1 MTFAACLIRTKLSAN
16 HKNTRGL
23 DQGRKY
29 SQPKETFPLLN
40 QCLFTVYEQWT
51 TWEGLT
57 LQSLCMVLM
66 RASYLSFSSRIPSG
80 WLFMKSKSLRVGL
93 DFDRSALDAFLLY
106 VLPFRS
112 YFSWSLTDD
121 GRRLFMTTNR
131 MFLPPHCKRESFLL
145 DNWPFQSNCNTALS
159 NWYSLAK
166 LQ

>member
-1 MTFAACLIRTKLSAN
+1 MKIEPPWNLIIPQYLQQWDSHSQKKIFRMWTKVCFL
-16 HKNTRGL
+16 NTAY
-23 DQGRKY
+23 K
-29 SQPKETFPLLN
+29 
-40 QCLFTVYEQWT
+40 QW
-51 TWEGLT
+51 GSLT

-93 DFDRSALDAFLLY
+93 DLDRSVLDAFLLY

-131 MFLPPHCKRESFLL
+131 MFLPPHCKKESFLL
-145 DNWPFQSNCNTALS
+145 DNWPVQGNCNSAILQD
-159 NWYSLAK
+159 K
-166 LQ
+166 LVRFGKATIGTCIR